1 MVCYWGVIAMYKFYQ
16 NKFFPY
22 ALQLDYEASLSWP
35 DGGVDVDDEVFVA
48 FQTPPAG
55 KVRVVGIDGHPAWA
69 DIPPPTHDEL
79 VAQAEATRSSLLD
92 EANGVIADWR
102 TELALGII
110 SDGDKVKLIAW
121 MEYIKALKAVDT
133 STVPN
138 ISWPAPPEA

>member
-1 MVCYWGVIAMYKFYQ
+1 M
-16 NKFFPY
+16 
-22 ALQLDYEASLSWP
+22 
-35 DGGVDVDDEVFVA
+35 A

-79 VAQAEATRSSLLD
+79 VAQAEFTRSSLLD
-92 EANGVIADWR
+92 EANGVTADWR
-102 TELALGII
+102 TELALSII